1 MGRSEVFLKDRLSPV
16 GFRINQYS
24 GLQALKAGTSKACRA
39 QGFRLAFLL
48 RIRHRSRRVNPV
60 FNLEIWSGSR
70 ESGVE
75 NKIFSS
81 SKNFKLQ
88 VHLTFNVIVV

>member
-48 RIRHRSRRVNPV
+48 RSRRVNPV